1 MEPAGLGALD
11 ELIAAR
17 EIEGLMIHYFEAVDA
32 LDPFRAVEIFTEDV
46 EGDFMTGHPYVGR
59 EAIARGLGKILIQ
72 YERTSHHITNHRAT
86 LTGDTATALT
96 YIYAFHRMRGS
107 EDTWQPLCLQHRA
120 PAGPAAQPAGQH
132 QCLDCGIGSRA
143 SKREAQH
150 ASLSPFQAQP
160 RSLAE
165 QDQVLP
171 AAFQRGW
178 LPGYILRSPWADH

>member
-86 LTGDTATALT
+86 ITGDTATALT

-107 EDTWQPLCLQHRA
+107 EDTWHLWARHVDDLVRVDGRWLVSRRVLSAIDSVPRWERIDDDWYYGHPGRRSHAEMEDQLRA
-120 PAGPAAQPAGQH
+120 TA
-132 QCLDCGIGSRA
+132 R
-143 SKREAQH
+143 
-150 ASLSPFQAQP
+150 
-160 RSLAE
+160 
-165 QDQVLP
+165 
-171 AAFQRGW
+171 QR
-178 LPGYILRSPWADH
+178 